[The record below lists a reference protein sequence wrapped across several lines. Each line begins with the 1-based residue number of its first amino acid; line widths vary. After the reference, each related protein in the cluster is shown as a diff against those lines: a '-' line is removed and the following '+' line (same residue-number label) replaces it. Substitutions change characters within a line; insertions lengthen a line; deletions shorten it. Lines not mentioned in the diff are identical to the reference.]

1 MRLKVV
7 TIAIVLMQNLGIVAA
22 DSPSI
27 SATVSAGQLTVTA
40 LSSGGSVAVSGLTA
54 HNERGMLSKQSIA
67 RVLTDD
73 DRDGRI
79 VYAPAAGIPFQSV
92 FVVVDLVGG
101 TTTVVAPEGYSVD
114 HHEIGRAALKKD
126 QDGLVSALELD
137 QLHAEI
143 LIVRPGEGAWVIAAH
158 DGGGGSADG
167 IADGRLSIQFEQA
180 RSLVDPDQKAPKKL
194 KKGDVLAVID
204 PAHFE
209 VRTVTV
215 QP

>member
-7 TIAIVLMQNLGIVAA
+7 AIAIVLMQNLGIFAA

-27 SATVSAGQLTVTA
+27 SATVSARQLTVTA
-40 LSSGGSVAVSGLTA
+40 ISPGGSVALSGLTA

-73 DRDGRI
+73 DHDGRI

-92 FVVVDLVGG
+92 FVVVDLASGAIA
-101 TTTVVAPEGYSVD
+101 VVAPAGYSVD
-114 HHEIGRAALKKD
+114 HHELGRAALKRD
-126 QDGLVSALELD
+126 QDGLVAALELD

-143 LIVRPGEGAWVIAAH
+143 LIVRPGQGAWVVAAH
-158 DGGGGSADG
+158 DGGGGNAE
-167 IADGRLSIQFEQA
+167 GRLTIRFEQA
-180 RSLVDPDQKAPKKL
+180 RSLGDPDQKAPKKL
-194 KKGDVLAVID
+194 KKGDLLAVID
-204 PAHFE
+204 TAHFE